1 MIGAHT
7 SYTVSYDVGQR
18 IDLYQYLCRCHPN
31 IRVNFIHLITIIIA
45 TGAKK
50 IPQKCPKLVSKA
62 KKGIRG
68 HKK

>member
-1 MIGAHT
+1 MI
-7 SYTVSYDVGQR
+7 
-18 IDLYQYLCRCHPN
+18 L
-31 IRVNFIHLITIIIA
+31 A

-62 KKGIRG
+62 KKGIGG